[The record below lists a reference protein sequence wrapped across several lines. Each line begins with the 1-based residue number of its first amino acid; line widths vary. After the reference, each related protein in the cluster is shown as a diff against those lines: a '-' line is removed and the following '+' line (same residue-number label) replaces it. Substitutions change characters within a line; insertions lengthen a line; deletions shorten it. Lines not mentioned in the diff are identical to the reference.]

1 MTDYF
6 RENLVEEDENI
17 TKEASFIN
25 IKKCSEIRVKEN
37 IKKYYILNNKKQKNN
52 KSNRKNS
59 N

>member
-17 TKEASFIN
+17 TTEASIIN

-37 IKKYYILNNKKQKNN
+37 IKKKILHFK
-52 KSNRKNS
+52 
-59 N
+59 